1 MSEAIGYTEDEK
13 SELELF
19 RASVIT
25 HQSELDSYYSLL
37 TSVETQLK
45 VIKRKIESHEQDLML
60 YRGIVQNFP
69 NSIRDRRKAKVNEP
83 KNTEA

>member
-1 MSEAIGYTEDEK
+1 MSEPIEYTEDEK
-13 SELELF
+13 SELESL

-69 NSIRDRRKAKVNEP
+69 NSIRERRKDKADDP